1 MAGGDLMKNL
11 FETRYRREA
20 AAGAVALAL
29 IVGLAGGWQLR
40 SVAAGAEENAAAI
53 AAAEIDRFYQATSG
67 KVPLADVLGEAF
79 QLMRTDGSRYDREGY
94 LARPASL
101 SSYSIDGIE
110 ATQSGDVLTATF
122 LASLTGDVGGTERQG
137 TGDPRLAVF
146 SKVDGAWKLQAFANL
161 GQGLASGLDEEAK
174 KAVESWVG
182 AVASG
187 DANAV
192 RAVLAPEFQI
202 VRSDGSA
209 HGFEGYLAGGMAKIE
224 NVPGIAD
231 LVVTGYGDQM
241 IVRYALTLEGSVD
254 GKHMEDKAPRL
265 TVFRRKNDAWLVVA
279 HANFAK
285 LDN

>member
-1 MAGGDLMKNL
+1 MLNL
-11 FETRYRREA
+11 FERRCYRE
-20 AAGAVALAL
+20 GAIFGIALAL
-29 IVGLAGGWQLR
+29 VVGLAGGWQLR
-40 SVAAGAEENAAAI
+40 SVAAGAEENAATV
-53 AAAEIDRFYQATSG
+53 AAAEIDRLYQATSG
-67 KVPLADVLGEAF
+67 KRPLADVLGEAF
-79 QLMRTDGSRYDREGY
+79 QLMRTDGSRYGRDDY
-94 LARPASL
+94 LARPPSL

-122 LASLTGDVGGTERQG
+122 FAGLTGTVGGTERKG
-137 TGDPRLAVF
+137 SGDPRLAVF
-146 SKVDGAWKLQAFANL
+146 TRVDGAWKLQAFANL
-161 GQGLASGLDEEAK
+161 GQGLASGLEEEAK
-174 KAVESWVG
+174 KAVETWVG

-187 DANAV
+187 DAEAV

-231 LVVTGYGDQM
+231 LAVTGYGDHM
-241 IVRYALTLEGSVD
+241 IVRYALALEGSVD

-265 TVFRRKNDAWLVVA
+265 TVFRRKNDSWLVVA

-285 LDN
+285 LGN

>member
-1 MAGGDLMKNL
+1 MPNL
-11 FETRYRREA
+11 FESRCRRH
-20 AAGAVALAL
+20 GAIGAIALAL
-29 IVGLAGGWQLR
+29 VVGLAGGWQLR
-40 SVAAGAEENAAAI
+40 SVAAGAEEKAATV

-79 QLMRTDGSRYDREGY
+79 QLMRTDGSRYDRAGY

-101 SSYSIDGIE
+101 SAYTIDGVE
-110 ATQSGDVLTATF
+110 ATQSGDLLTATF
-122 LASLTGDVGGTERQG
+122 FAGLTGTVDGTERQG
-137 TGDPRLAVF
+137 TGDARLAVF
-146 SKVDGAWKLQAFANL
+146 TRVDGAWKLQAFANL
-161 GQGLASGLDEEAK
+161 GQGLAAGLDEEAK

-187 DANAV
+187 DAEAV

-224 NVPGIAD
+224 SVPGIAD
-231 LVVTGYGDQM
+231 LAVTGYGDHM
-241 IVRYALTLEGSVD
+241 IVRYALALEGSVD

-265 TVFRRKNDAWLVVA
+265 TVFRRKNDSWLVVA

-285 LDN
+285 LGN

>member
-1 MAGGDLMKNL
+1 M
-11 FETRYRREA
+11 
-20 AAGAVALAL
+20 
-29 IVGLAGGWQLR
+29 
-40 SVAAGAEENAAAI
+40 AAGAEEGAAAL

-67 KVPLADVLGEAF
+67 KVPLADVLGEGF

-122 LASLTGDVGGTERQG
+122 FAGLTGNVGGTERQG

-161 GQGLASGLDEEAK
+161 GQGLASGLEDEAG
-174 KAVESWVG
+174 KAVEAWVG

-187 DANAV
+187 DPDKV

-209 HGFEGYLAGGMAKIE
+209 HDLEGYVAGGMSKLDD
-224 NVPGIAD
+224 VPEIAE
-231 LVVTGYGDQM
+231 LAVTGYGDQM
-241 IVRYALTLEGSVD
+241 IVRYVLTLEGSVD
-254 GKHMEDKAPRL
+254 GKHMADKAPRL

-279 HANFAK
+279 HANFAR
-285 LDN
+285 LEN